1 MGPIMLQAV
10 IFDFDGVI
18 TDSEILHFRAFNKVL
33 TQHGLELAKKEYYGK
48 YLGLSDADCFKTLIG
63 EGRLGITARQIPD
76 LIQQKTRVFEELAR
90 TDGKVIEGVRE
101 LLGLLAAEKTR
112 MAICSG
118 ALRAEIELI
127 LEDANLRGFFEV
139 IVSAEEVKRGK
150 PHPDG
155 FLLALKRLNAN
166 GVTPIA
172 AKRCVVIEDSHW
184 GLQAAR
190 AAGMQ
195 TVAVTNTYE
204 AEQLAGADKIVTRLD
219 TLTMKDL
226 EQLCPS

>member
-1 MGPIMLQAV
+1 MLQAV

-33 TQHGLELAKKEYYGK
+33 VRHGLELTKKEYYTK
-48 YLGLSDADCFKTLIG
+48 YLGLSYVDCYHTLIA
-63 EGRLGITARQIPD
+63 EGRLAIDKSQVQD
-76 LIQQKTRVFEELAR
+76 LVRKKTHIFEELTR
-90 TDGKVIEGVRE
+90 TDGKIIEGVRE
-101 LLGLLAAEKTR
+101 FLDLLAAKKVRT
-112 MAICSG
+112 AICSG

-150 PHPDG
+150 PHPEG
-155 FLLALKRLNAN
+155 FLLTLKRLNAN
-166 GVTPIA
+166 GVTRIA
-172 AKRCVVIEDSHW
+172 AQRCVVIEDSHW
-184 GLQAAR
+184 GLQAAK

-204 AEQLAGADKIVTRLD
+204 AEQLAGADKIVARLD

>member
-1 MGPIMLQAV
+1 MLQAV

-33 TQHGLELAKKEYYGK
+33 TQHGLELTKKEYYSK
-48 YLGLSDADCFKTLIG
+48 YLGLSDVDCYNTLIDEGKLALEKSQVKTLV
-63 EGRLGITARQIPD
+63 QK
-76 LIQQKTRVFEELAR
+76 KTRIFEELAR
-90 TDGKVIEGVRE
+90 TDGKIIEGVRE
-101 LLGLLAAEKTR
+101 FLHLLAAEKVRT
-112 MAICSG
+112 AICSG

-127 LEDANLRGFFEV
+127 LEDAKLRSFFEA

-166 GVTPIA
+166 GVTRIA
-172 AKRCVVIEDSHW
+172 AQRCVVIEDSHW
-184 GLQAAR
+184 GLQAAQ

-195 TVAVTNTYE
+195 TIAVTNTYE
-204 AEQLAGADKIVTRLD
+204 AEQLAGAGKIVACLD
-219 TLTMKDL
+219 ALTMKDL

>member
-1 MGPIMLQAV
+1 MLQAV

-33 TQHGLELAKKEYYGK
+33 SRHSLELTKREYYGK
-48 YLGLSDADCFKTLIG
+48 YLGLSDIDCFKTLIG
-63 EGRLGITARQIPD
+63 EGRLDVDDKQIPE
-76 LIQQKTRVFEELAR
+76 LIQTKTGIFEELAR
-90 TDGKVIEGVRE
+90 TDGKIIEGVRE
-101 LLGLLAAEKTR
+101 FLNLLAAAKVRT
-112 MAICSG
+112 AICSG

-155 FLLALKRLNAN
+155 FLLALKRLNAA
-166 GVTPIA
+166 GVTRIA
-172 AKRCVVIEDSHW
+172 PKQCVVIEDSHW

-204 AEQLAGADKIVTRLD
+204 AEKLAAAGKIVSRLD

-226 EQLCPS
+226 EQLCLP